1 MTRLPSQRH
10 LFDIPED
17 VAWFNCAYNS
27 PQLNASRDRL
37 LAGVVAKS
45 HPWQRRVDD
54 FFADADQLRQ
64 LAAELFGGDA
74 DGYAIMP
81 AASYGLSTAA
91 RAIEPQLHRGDEIVL
106 MAEEFP
112 SNVLPWRRVA
122 GERGARLVTVSAP
135 EGGEEDWTEAIL
147 ARLSPA
153 TRVVAVSTCHWTD
166 GAAVDLEAVGRACR
180 EAGATLV
187 VDATQSLGAMP
198 LAVDKVRPDFLI
210 AAGYKWLLFPYGL
223 GILYVGEAWRGARP
237 LEESWLA
244 RDNARDFAGLVRYSE
259 GYLPGARRFD
269 VGETCVPTLLPGA
282 IAALQ
287 QLTAWTVPA
296 IARTLAAINGEI
308 AERLLELGCRLPP
321 ATRRSPHM
329 FGAQLPQGRGGNLV
343 ASLAAQ
349 GIHISQRGSS
359 LRFAPHLHITAR
371 DSARLLETVKRLLA

>member
-1 MTRLPSQRH
+1 MKLKK
-10 LFDIPED
+10 LL
-17 VAWFNCAYNS
+17 VAA
-27 PQLNASRDRL
+27 A
-37 LAGVVAKS
+37 VA
-45 HPWQRRVDD
+45 
-54 FFADADQLRQ
+54 ATT
-64 LAAELFGGDA
+64 
-74 DGYAIMP
+74 AIAP
-81 AASYGLSTAA
+81 AAFAA
-91 RAIEPQLHRGDEIVL
+91 
-106 MAEEFP
+106 
-112 SNVLPWRRVA
+112 
-122 GERGARLVTVSAP
+122 
-135 EGGEEDWTEAIL
+135 
-147 ARLSPA
+147 
-153 TRVVAVSTCHWTD
+153 D